1 MYCQKLQKSVT
12 GVEKLND
19 ETLVAIENGITVAW
33 LVPKIV
39 PDIEPEQM
47 FTSTVALPSTVRRLT
62 KVSEVKVGVNDWP
75 KGEKTRAYFKTGYR
89 VVILQWLFL
98 SI

>member
-39 PDIEPEQM
+39 PH
-47 FTSTVALPSTVRRLT
+47 R
-62 KVSEVKVGVNDWP
+62 
-75 KGEKTRAYFKTGYR
+75 
-89 VVILQWLFL
+89 
-98 SI
+98 